1 MAQTARL
8 RSFGV
13 LEARVQEE
21 DGEKVGVGKKGR
33 EGKGGKKWGRKMAVS
48 YFLCN
53 RVTSVLKLTVAE

>member
-33 EGKGGKKWGRKMAVS
+33 EGWEEMGEENGS
-48 YFLCN
+48 IIFLM
-53 RVTSVLKLTVAE
+53 